1 MPSATRAWRR
11 LAAAACTALA
21 ALGAAPAAQAD
32 DYTRTRYPVVLV
44 HGLLGFDQIGPVN
57 MFYGIPSA
65 LASGGATVYVTQQPA
80 ANSAAVRGEALL
92 ANLRALQAAYGHA
105 KFNLVGHSMGGLD
118 VRYVAAVAPG
128 LVASVTTVGTP
139 HKGSAVADGIE
150 AGTTATGTTS
160 LVAAFVD
167 ALAGFLGFLS
177 GDTTSPQDSLAAL
190 RSLTSSGAA
199 AFNASFPAGAP
210 TGSCGSGAAVVN
222 GVRYYSASGNS
233 VVTNVFDPA
242 DALMLAGS
250 LFFGSTDNDG
260 LVGRCSSHWGTVLK
274 DDYGWNHL
282 DEINHTFGLRNV
294 FAADPVAFYRAQANR
309 LKSAGL

>member
-1 MPSATRAWRR
+1 MIR
-11 LAAAACTALA
+11 
-21 ALGAAPAAQAD
+21 LGAAPAAQAH
-32 DYTRTRYPVVLV
+32 DYTRTKYPLVLV
-44 HGLLGFDQIGPVN
+44 HGLLGLDQIGPVS

-92 ANLRALQAAYGHA
+92 ANLRVLQAAYGHA

-118 VRYVAAVAPG
+118 ARYVAAVAPG
-128 LVASVTTVGTP
+128 LVASVTPVGTP
-139 HKGSAVADGIE
+139 HQGSAVADGIE

-167 ALAGFLGFLS
+167 ALASFLGFLS
-177 GDTTSPQDSLAAL
+177 GDTTSPQNSVAAL
-190 RSLTSSGAA
+190 RSLTRSGAA

-210 TGSCGSGAAVVN
+210 AGSCGSGAAVVN
-222 GVRYYSASGNS
+222 GVRYYSASGNA
-233 VVTNVFDPA
+233 VLTHMFDPA